1 MTHNHLLIV
10 KNTGRNPLPI
20 QLDTQIHILVLLAHR
35 ALVWPLWGNSI
46 TTNIL
51 LVNIQYLLSFLIAI
65 RLATQIMA
73 NVLSS
78 QHGVYWLV
86 SGAWFCEYIFLLL
99 SITWHSHSYC
109 YHSNLQRLWGDRWKC
124 YQKPNGIVNPGWPY
138 IPQKLWSC
146 YFTAMPLSALKHSLV
161 TPLFQLNAILTLACL
176 QNCWEAGPH
185 LWGVDEWWCCLE
197 LTGVYGNHSHVFIFL
212 MSSSLS
218 VITSQQCYTSRSYTF
233 LRQNQHLDHDR
244 GPYGTSTTHQSH
256 EHTCSRIP
264 SKIIAQSFHTSS
276 TSPSSQVYSPEYI
289 HQENSWATQ
298 QLPQL
303 YFETSENLCINW
315 DHDVWSSRKFVIHI
329 HTMCCLHGWHPG
341 SYHALQSCQ
350 QNITSDF
357 CQLLVIWGWFSTLT
371 THCSYHTQAEA
382 NYLLQCRSWRS

>member
-1 MTHNHLLIV
+1 
-10 KNTGRNPLPI
+10 
-20 QLDTQIHILVLLAHR
+20 
-35 ALVWPLWGNSI
+35 
-46 TTNIL
+46 
-51 LVNIQYLLSFLIAI
+51 
-65 RLATQIMA
+65 MA

-86 SGAWFCEYIFLLL
+86 FGAWFCEYIFLLL
-99 SITWHSHSYC
+99 SITWHSHSYH

-124 YQKPNGIVNPGWPY
+124 YQKDPNGIVNPGWPY

-146 YFTAMPLSALKHSLV
+146 YFTAMPLSASKHSLV
-161 TPLFQLNAILTLACL
+161 TPLFQLNAILTLPCL

-185 LWGVDEWWCCLE
+185 LWGVDEWWCFLE

-244 GPYGTSTTHQSH
+244 GPYGTSTTHQYH

-276 TSPSSQVYSPEYI
+276 TSPSSQVI
-289 HQENSWATQ
+289 HQNTFTKKTHGLLSNCLTHECLNFILKPLKICASIGIMMSDPLGNLWYTFTPCAAYMADTQ
-298 QLPQL
+298 EAIMLSRVASK
-303 YFETSENLCINW
+303 TS
-315 DHDVWSSRKFVIHI
+315 H
-329 HTMCCLHGWHPG
+329 
-341 SYHALQSCQ
+341 
-350 QNITSDF
+350 
-357 CQLLVIWGWFSTLT
+357 LT
-371 THCSYHTQAEA
+371 FA
-382 NYLLQCRSWRS
+382 NYW